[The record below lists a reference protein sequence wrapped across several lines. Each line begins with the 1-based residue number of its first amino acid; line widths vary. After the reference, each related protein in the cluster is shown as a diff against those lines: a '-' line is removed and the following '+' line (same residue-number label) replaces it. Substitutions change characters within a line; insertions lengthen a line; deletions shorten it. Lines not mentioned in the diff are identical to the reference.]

1 MNTQQLKERYAAPEI
16 PKCRVCGGELTV
28 QRAGGGPT
36 VWGCSGMVD
45 DPTGER
51 NWIYAEG
58 RSFADEH
65 YERSRWSDYRQGGDA
80 DVIELIERLEAAEK
94 LAEFRSNSINSI
106 DKLVADRDKR
116 IAELEAAERERD
128 ELRAEQAEHDE
139 QIARMESKFSLA
151 KRALDSKT
159 ARCEKAETE
168 LRRRDAA
175 AGEPVDNPVLG
186 YADSYRRMASRGV
199 ENVPIW
205 SVITDLERNIAP
217 LYTGA
222 PPAVL
227 SPEKITEI
235 MQDAWNEFCDDTGCY
250 PDDFEYQNE
259 KLFFDAGRWAMLVAE
274 RISSL
279 GAQQQKVVAL
289 PDHKF
294 RECVNG
300 LLEEA
305 IAYAGTQQ
313 LRARLSSRLSNFV
326 KTQRATGVKWEVKK

>member
-1 MNTQQLKERYAAPEI
+1 MKTQQLKILAQQATPWPWKWFTSNSHNRLSSVA
-16 PKCRVCGGELTV
+16 
-28 QRAGGGPT
+28 
-36 VWGCSGMVD
+36 SGKD
-45 DPTGER
+45 G
-51 NWIYAEG
+51 
-58 RSFADEH
+58 
-65 YERSRWSDYRQGGDA
+65 
-80 DVIELIERLEAAEK
+80 DVISAFKAVDGAACVSISHDDMAFIEAAHPGAVLELIER
-94 LAEFRSNSINSI
+94 
-106 DKLVADRDKR
+106 
-116 IAELEAAERERD
+116 LEAAERERD
-128 ELRAEQAEHDE
+128 ELRREKQNDNRYQELLKLGTAVVYECDAAVQRAEVAEAE
-139 QIARMESKFSLA
+139 LA
-151 KRALDSKT
+151 
-159 ARCEKAETE
+159 
-168 LRRRDAA
+168 RRDAA